1 MIAVTHPAQDGFSL
15 PLPGPAP
22 GALLFRPGP
31 GLAPEAHRVARAL
44 LEDAARNRGG
54 RVSSAEDGTWRLVAA
69 PPALEMARRA
79 LSAVLN
85 GRDAVLVT
93 EALAAPVPAAP
104 VPAGTGPEAILSAL
118 PLETLIERRD
128 ILGFGRGGAPRPAG
142 MRVRPSAPA
151 IAAALGPRWAGA
163 PWQAHGWGLVARRAL
178 VLPEPAEG
186 LLHLDLPPEALPAE
200 SLSWR
205 LPVLPPPALASPPGC
220 RFGVDGPSQAVLA
233 LLDPAAL
240 PGAAL
245 HLAWDPALTLLP
257 AGFWGAIGP
266 GRVVLEGVTDTAGL
280 EWGLARGIG
289 RFAGP
294 KVDGLLAALRRA
306 RG

>member
-1 MIAVTHPAQDGFSL
+1 MIAVTLPAQDGPAL
-15 PLPGPAP
+15 PFPGAVP

-54 RVSSAEDGTWRLVAA
+54 RVLSAEDGTWRLVAA

-93 EALAAPVPAAP
+93 EALAAPAARP
-104 VPAGTGPEAILSAL
+104 VPAGTGPEAILAAL
-118 PLETLIERRD
+118 PLDGLLERRE
-128 ILGFGRGGAPRPAG
+128 ILGFGPGGVPRPAG
-142 MRVRPSAPA
+142 VRVRPAAAA
-151 IAAALGPRWAGA
+151 IGAALGPRWAGA

-178 VLPEPAEG
+178 GLREPAEG
-186 LLHLDLPPEALPAE
+186 ALHLDLPPEALPAE
-200 SLSWR
+200 SPPWR
-205 LPVLPPPALASPPGC
+205 LPVLPVSALASPPKG
-220 RFGVDGPSQAVLA
+220 RFGVDGPPRAALA
-233 LLDPAAL
+233 LLEPTAL

-245 HLAWDPALTLLP
+245 HLAWEPGLDHLP
-257 AGFWGAIGP
+257 AGFWAALGP
-266 GRVVLEGVTDTAGL
+266 GRVVLEGVADAAGL
-280 EWGLARGIG
+280 EWGLSRGIG

-294 KVDGLLAALRRA
+294 GADRLLAALRRGA